1 MPGARSVFGVTGG
14 TSRFQNARGLL
25 TLVNI
30 KVGEDLTFNL
40 IPSTTTAPRGA
51 RDDPAQAYGG
61 GGGLG
66 GFGFGLGG
74 FGLGFGLGGFGGG
87 GGAGFGAGG
96 GGRGLGAGCGGAGF
110 GAGWAGGFGAGLG
123 PAARAG
129 LPDPDDLADPGVAR
143 LLLSVTSTA
152 YCAAVTVSTDVTTC
166 GTVAVTV

>member
-1 MPGARSVFGVTGG
+1 MFGVTGG

-87 GGAGFGAGG
+87 GG
-96 GGRGLGAGCGGAGF
+96 GAGF